1 MRSAETA
8 FPVAA
13 PVNPASLLR
22 ILAAYRACAGGAPFF
37 DFLQG
42 DAMPLELIFQKIPQ
56 PAEAPLAHPLV
67 VVPAAFLFPYA
78 LRVADVDLWGS
89 DIFTN
94 SFSADIASST
104 DVITPALR
112 NG

>member
-1 MRSAETA
+1 M
-8 FPVAA
+8 
-13 PVNPASLLR
+13 
-22 ILAAYRACAGGAPFF
+22 
-37 DFLQG
+37 
-42 DAMPLELIFQKIPQ
+42 
-56 PAEAPLAHPLV
+56 V